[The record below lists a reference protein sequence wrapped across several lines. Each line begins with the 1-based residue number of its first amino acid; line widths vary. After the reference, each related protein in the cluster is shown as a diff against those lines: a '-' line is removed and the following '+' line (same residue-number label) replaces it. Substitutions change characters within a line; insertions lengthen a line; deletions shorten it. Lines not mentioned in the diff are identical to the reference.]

1 MLIGRAGV
9 PAEGRPQGL
18 SDGAADIE
26 RAVVDLS
33 LRLPSRLAGLARL
46 ACNYR
51 WSWMPGGPDLFA
63 HLDPRRWDACGENPV
78 RMLQEVSPALLEHAA
93 HDDGYV
99 ARVAAA
105 ARDLH
110 AYVSAPPREGPL
122 DPVHPVAF
130 FCSEYGVHRSLPI
143 YSGGLGVLAGDI
155 LKEASD
161 QAVPLVAVGL
171 LYRQGYCRQRID
183 RSGWQQEYWV
193 DTDPDRLPGALVTR
207 ANRPLTIRVTLAGRD
222 VVAQIWRV
230 DIGRVPLYLLDTD
243 IPDNHPVDRWIANR
257 LYVGEH
263 RMRLSQYALLGIG
276 GLRAVH
282 TMGIEPG
289 ILHLNEGHPALAPL
303 ELARAAVGA
312 GAPLEEALAVA
323 RGRTVFTTH
332 TPVAAGNE
340 AYGPGEIL
348 EVMGSFHERLG
359 TDVTGLLELGR
370 VRSGDP
376 SEPFGI
382 TPLALRLSAAANGVS
397 RRHGQVARDM
407 WADLDVPIGHVTN
420 GVHVP
425 TWMAPPMRDL
435 LDRYLGRG
443 WQARAADP
451 RTWAP
456 VANIPDAEIW
466 EVRQQ
471 LRGMLIAAVRLRV
484 VADRL
489 SRGEPAHLAD
499 RAAQV
504 FDPELLVVGLAR
516 RLATYKRTAL
526 IVRDRGRLLRLLAS
540 DRPIQLLVAGKA
552 HPSDDGGKRVGQ
564 EIMETQAGP
573 DSTGRLVFLADYD
586 MGLAAHLCAGA
597 DIWLNVPR
605 PPLEASGTS
614 GMKAA
619 MNGGLN
625 LSVLDGWWEEGY
637 NGENGWGIQSGGGDP
652 YAQDER
658 DADALYGMLER
669 EVVPLFYDRDEQGI
683 PGPLVRRIKASLM
696 TVGPQFSATRMVND
710 YLERYRGVLEAQDG
724 ALKA

>member
-9 PAEGRPQGL
+9 PAEGRSRGL
-18 SDGAADIE
+18 SDGTADIE
-26 RAVVDLS
+26 RAVTDLS

-51 WSWMPGGPDLFA
+51 WSWTPGGANLFA
-63 HLDPRRWDACGENPV
+63 QLDERRWDACGENPV
-78 RMLQEVSPALLEHAA
+78 RMLQEVSPSVLEHAA
-93 HDDGYV
+93 HDDACV

-105 ARDLH
+105 TRELH
-110 AYVSAPPREGPL
+110 GYVSAPPRPGPL
-122 DPVHPVAF
+122 TAEHPVAF

-207 ANRPLTIRVTLAGRD
+207 ANRPLTVRVNLAGRD
-222 VVAQIWRV
+222 VVAQVWRV

-243 IPDNHPVDRWIANR
+243 IPENHPVDRWIANR

-276 GLRAVH
+276 GLRALRA
-282 TMGIEPG
+282 MGIEPG
-289 ILHLNEGHPALAPL
+289 MLHLNEGHPAFAPL
-303 ELARAAVGA
+303 EMARAAVESGTS
-312 GAPLEEALAVA
+312 LDDALAMA
-323 RGRTVFTTH
+323 RGRTIFTTH
-332 TPVAAGNE
+332 TPVPAGNE

-348 EVMGSFHERLG
+348 EVLGNFHERLG

-370 VRSGDP
+370 VRRGDL

-397 RRHGQVARDM
+397 KRHGQVARDM
-407 WADLDVPIGHVTN
+407 WAELDIPIGHVTN

-425 TWMAPPMRDL
+425 TWMAGPMREL

-451 RTWAP
+451 RTWLP
-456 VANIPDAEIW
+456 VAKIPDAEIW

-471 LRGMLIAAVRLRV
+471 LRAGLIEAVRLRV

-504 FDPELLVVGLAR
+504 FDPNLLTVGLAR

-526 IVRDRGRLLRLLAS
+526 IVRDRARLLRLLAS

-586 MGLAAHLCAGA
+586 MSLAAHLVAGA

-625 LSVLDGWWEEGY
+625 LSVLDGWWEEGC
-637 NGENGWGIQSGGGDP
+637 NGENGWGIGSSGGDD

-658 DADALYGMLER
+658 DADALYGLLEN
-669 EVVPLFYDRDEQGI
+669 EVVPLFYDRDEQGV
-683 PGPLVRRIKASLM
+683 PAGMVRRIRASLM
-696 TVGPQFSATRMVND
+696 TVGPQFSATRMVHD
-710 YLERYRGVLEAQDG
+710 YLERYAEVLDRDG
-724 ALKA
+724 RPPR

>member
-1 MLIGRAGV
+1 MLSERAGT
-9 PAEGRPQGL
+9 PAEDHPPTLDNGT
-18 SDGAADIE
+18 ADIE
-26 RAVVDLS
+26 RTVTDLT
-33 LRLPSRLAGLARL
+33 LRLPHELAGLARL

-51 WSWMPGGPDLFA
+51 WCWTPGGPGLFA
-63 HLDPRRWDACGENPV
+63 RLEPRRWQACSENPV
-78 RMLQEVSPALLEHAA
+78 RLLQEVSPAVLDRAA
-93 HDDGYV
+93 EDRAYV
-99 ARVAAA
+99 SRVAAA
-105 ARDLH
+105 AQDLQT
-110 AYVSAPPREGPL
+110 YVSAPPREGPV
-122 DPVHPVAF
+122 DPRRPVAF
-130 FCSEYGVHRSLPI
+130 FCSEYGVHGSLPI

-161 QAVPLVAVGL
+161 QRVPLAAVGL
-171 LYRQGYCRQRID
+171 LYQQGYCRQRID

-207 ANRPLTIRVTLAGRD
+207 DGRPLTIAVTLAGRD
-222 VVAQIWRV
+222 VIAQVWRV
-230 DIGRVPLYLLDTD
+230 DVGRVPLYLLDTD
-243 IPDNHPVDRWIANR
+243 IDDNHPVDRWIGNR

-276 GLRAVH
+276 GLRALRA
-282 TMGIEPG
+282 MGIEPG
-289 ILHLNEGHPALAPL
+289 ILHLNEGHAALAPL
-303 ELARAAVGA
+303 EMARAAVGA
-312 GAPLEEALAVA
+312 GVPLEEALAEA

-332 TPVAAGNE
+332 TPVPAGNE

-348 EVMGSFHERLG
+348 EVLGSFHESLG

-370 VRSGDP
+370 VRHGDL

-407 WADLDVPIGHVTN
+407 WAELGIPIGHVTN

-425 TWMAPPMRDL
+425 TWMAPAMREL
-435 LDRYLGRG
+435 LDRHLGQG
-443 WQARAADP
+443 WQTRAADP

-456 VANIPDAEIW
+456 VAFIPDGEIW
-466 EVRQQ
+466 AVRQE
-471 LRGMLIAAVRLRV
+471 LRAGLIEAVRLRV

-504 FDPELLVVGLAR
+504 FDPDLLVIGLAR

-526 IVRDRGRLLRLLAS
+526 VVRDRGRLLRLLAS

-586 MGLAAHLCAGA
+586 MQLASHLVAGA
-597 DIWLNVPR
+597 DIWVNVPR

-625 LSVLDGWWEEGY
+625 LSVLDGWWEEGFD
-637 NGENGWGIQSGGGDP
+637 GENGWGIESNDGDP
-652 YAQDER
+652 WVQDER
-658 DADALYGMLER
+658 DADALYGLLENQ
-669 EVVPLFYDRDEQGI
+669 VVPFFYERDEQGV
-683 PGPLVRRIKASLM
+683 PTGLVRRIKASLM
-696 TVGPQFSATRMVND
+696 TVGPRFSATRMLDD
-710 YLERYRGVLEAQDG
+710 YLERYTTVLAAQG
-724 ALKA
+724 